1 MKNLNNLNEIFSQPT
16 TNPSLT
22 KPDANNE
29 EAASSDPNVLE
40 AY

>member
-1 MKNLNNLNEIFSQPT
+1 MKNLNNLNEIFSQP